1 MFVGAYTWRGL
12 FSEFYG
18 IAVYGYDPALYW
30 VLSVS
35 LKLAPVRLF
44 SCRTISLQNSIV
56 YYVQI
61 RMIYK
66 HIYLYYLKEYT
77 KEKTNLHCNTIPSC
91 R

>member
-1 MFVGAYTWRGL
+1 MEGFIFGILRYSCLRLRPCFVLGSFGVVETRAGTTHVGQ
-12 FSEFYG
+12 S
-18 IAVYGYDPALYW
+18 A
-30 VLSVS
+30 
-35 LKLAPVRLF
+35 
-44 SCRTISLQNSIV
+44 LQNSIV